1 MLILLI
7 NSHSLKWPICSKNVF
22 FSLPTRQKVTFW
34 DGGISFWWVRSET
47 QISTVPTNRKFKSVK
62 CHKIWVRLQAEVS
75 VIHFALEP
83 SNSVLCYFYIIY
95 VKKTIIIGD
104 IGWSTDSGQAY
115 SCGHK
120 SPKLLKADFYLLNR
134 VAEIWCSFTELS
146 FKLMNFVCVINGTI
160 QWDQQIAPSHTP
172 L

>member
-1 MLILLI
+1 M
-7 NSHSLKWPICSKNVF
+7 
-22 FSLPTRQKVTFW
+22 
-34 DGGISFWWVRSET
+34 
-47 QISTVPTNRKFKSVK
+47 
-62 CHKIWVRLQAEVS
+62 S